1 MPGGVPPLGFL
12 LRTHKNNCIWG
23 VFVRREV
30 TIYDIAKIAD
40 VSPSTVSRVINN
52 RPNVKE
58 ATRKRIMS
66 LLEQYDYTPN
76 ETARSLVTQ
85 SSRMI
90 GVLISDIRTTHHTD
104 GIFYL
109 QRALSEQGYSC
120 LIYNTGMDSGEQ
132 TQYIQAIEQRKVDA
146 AVLMGSIYQTRHMEQ
161 AICRYLPSTP
171 VFICNGYLDLPN
183 VYGILA
189 GERDGVAD
197 CVKLLAGKGRRR
209 TAFLVDRS
217 TPSNLLKQAG
227 YEEGVARWCGGVSPV
242 VIHSGSSTQDVYQA
256 TRELLRA
263 HPETD
268 GVIYSEDL
276 LAVVG
281 IRALVEGGVR
291 VPDDVAVI
299 GINNSRYTE
308 LCTPTLTS
316 LDNMLYDLSLTIAD
330 NVGSVLQGRHISK
343 KVMIYSKI
351 VERQST

>member
-1 MPGGVPPLGFL
+1 M
-12 LRTHKNNCIWG
+12 
-23 VFVRREV
+23 RREV

-52 RPNVKE
+52 RPNVKT
-58 ATRKRIMS
+58 ATRRRIMA

-90 GVLISDIRTTHHTD
+90 GILISDIRTTHHTD

-120 LIYNTGMDSGEQ
+120 LIYNTGMDPTEQ
-132 TQYIQAIEQRKVDA
+132 TRYIQAIEQRKVDA
-146 AVLMGSIYQTRHMEQ
+146 AVLMGSIYQTDHMKE

-171 VFICNGYLDLPN
+171 IFICNGYLDLPN
-183 VYGILA
+183 VYGIIA
-189 GERDGVAD
+189 DERDGVAD
-197 CVKLLAGKGRRR
+197 CVKLLAGKGRQN
-209 TAFLVDRS
+209 TAFIVDRP
-217 TPSNLLKQAG
+217 TPSNQLKQAG
-227 YEEGVARWCGGVSPV
+227 YEEGVAACCGGRASV
-242 VIHSGSSTQDVYQA
+242 VIHSGPATGDIYHATQ
-256 TRELLRA
+256 ELLRT
-263 HPETD
+263 HPDTNSI
-268 GVIYSEDL
+268 IYSEDL
-276 LAVVG
+276 LAVIG
-281 IRALVEGGVR
+281 IRALLEMGVCI
-291 VPDDVAVI
+291 PDDVAVI

-316 LDNMLYDLSLTIAD
+316 LDNMLYDLSLTIVED
-330 NVGSVLQGRHISK
+330 VSSVLQGKYISK